1 MPFSRYEID
10 AGVIAILRNNGAY
23 YVGGIPAIGPY
34 YLNSLL
40 FPIIYLEQLRIEL
53 GLASRAQLALLY
65 YFGHLQ
71 ETISIQQLARS
82 TLL

>member
-10 AGVIAILRNNGAY
+10 VGVIAILRNNGAY

-53 GLASRAQLALLY
+53 GLATYVVELSMHY
-65 YFGHLQ
+65 Y
-71 ETISIQQLARS
+71 I
-82 TLL
+82 TLGTCRRPFQYNN

>member
-53 GLASRAQLALLY
+53 VAS
-65 YFGHLQ
+65 
-71 ETISIQQLARS
+71 S
-82 TLL
+82 TSSL